1 MATQTPPKG
10 SIGAPLKASTYMH
23 GSTVDGAADMR
34 CPDPS
39 VHKAKNT
46 TLQDHASA
54 AALYSTNSAKTNRNP
69 LGADGKLSS
78 ASAATSLKHAQAHDL
93 PSFPSHGIDTRT
105 SAGAAANL
113 AAANFKS
120 PSYPKATPTSAAAG
134 QAALLANN
142 YKMDPLWQ
150 PTASAAG
157 SKAALL
163 AHRDGVNLNL
173 WQAEPSA
180 HGYSAANIAMAK
192 KGLGPQA
199 DWSNAEEG
207 RKKALIAATGATS
220 ETRRKRA
227 QSSPAPP
234 PLYPDA
240 HNSARN
246 ALSAATISHSASMRK
261 PQPSATIVTDSN
273 RIGSEAMEAARIQH
287 SKVSREMY
295 TDRPPVA
302 LEVEE
307 KKRNDALRASAISM
321 AKKMMDVQEQNKSA
335 GHANSGAIAAQKQQP
350 HVRAEDNLKQEAMR
364 YIGIQ
369 EAAQKLAA
377 ERLAK
382 IGPDEASR
390 FRSYYGYEKQS
401 RSRLSIRRGRNR
413 ANSNPERGN
422 LDSDDDE
429 FQSRRIRAQMT
440 QLNKGIAQVDEKKRE
455 QDRNYLIQAAQRKV
469 ALQMAGIDKQVYD
482 KTGKFSPS
490 MVEEWD
496 AKARARAAA
505 NSEARMENHGKVHIG
520 HGKYMDQSEIDVIAQ
535 ARMQPTL
542 DEINEKTE
550 KRLAEEEERK
560 LELAEEKR
568 QQQIEQERATD
579 IKTEEKNS
587 KAEEKRAL
595 KAKAAE
601 EKAAAKQEK
610 AAEKEKKAEEKR
622 LVKEQK
628 RKSREAPAEHVPV
641 ATDGEAL
648 GTAAMTTA
656 TVTSPTGDAASPV
669 ATRALFDEDDHYP
682 DATRAERTSAE
693 EPVAARA
700 SATEDEATAA
710 RPSTATEDVSTS
722 PTMPTSPPKKRLTGL
737 FSKFKRRSK
746 ATPEP
751 GFTGGASL
759 RNSESDPRPH
769 HEATDGTA
777 IPNHIPNSNSNINS
791 NSNRELAR
799 RHSDVSSLS
808 GDSSRGRPMER
819 TATQDSNVSQL
830 SEYEEARD
838 TFNESLAPPPS
849 FPTDVNAR
857 NSGSPVRDSKFHEV
871 L

>member
-1 MATQTPPKG
+1 MATLGTQTPPNG
-10 SIGAPLKASTYMH
+10 SIGAPLKASAHMH
-23 GSTVDGAADMR
+23 GSIVDGAADMR

-39 VHKAKNT
+39 AHKTKNT

-54 AALYSTNSAKTNRNP
+54 AALYSTNSAKANRNP

-113 AAANFKS
+113 ATANFKS

-134 QAALLANN
+134 KAALLAND

-173 WQAEPSA
+173 WKAEPSA
-180 HGYSAANIAMAK
+180 HGHSAANIAMAK

-227 QSSPAPP
+227 QSSPASP

-240 HNSARN
+240 QNSAKN

-261 PQPSATIVTDSN
+261 PQVTATTITDSN
-273 RIGSEAMEAARIQH
+273 RLGSEAMEAARIQH

-321 AKKMMDVQEQNKSA
+321 AKKMMDVQEKNKSA

-350 HVRAEDNLKQEAMR
+350 HVRGEDNLKQEAMR

-382 IGPDEASR
+382 IGPDEASQ

-401 RSRLSIRRGRNR
+401 RNRLSIRRGRNR
-413 ANSNPERGN
+413 ANSNPERGDS
-422 LDSDDDE
+422 DSDDDE
-429 FQSRRIRAQMT
+429 FQSRRIRAQMS

-455 QDRNYLIQAAQRKV
+455 QDRRYLMEAAQRKV

-496 AKARARAAA
+496 AKARARASA

-520 HGKYMDQSEIDVIAQ
+520 HGKYMDQSEIDAIAQ

-550 KRLAEEEERK
+550 KRFAQEEERR

-568 QQQIEQERATD
+568 QQQIEHERAAE
-579 IKTEEKNS
+579 IKAEEKNS

-622 LVKEQK
+622 LAKEQK
-628 RKSREAPAEHVPV
+628 RKSREAPAEHVPA
-641 ATDGEAL
+641 ATGGAAL
-648 GTAAMTTA
+648 GTAAMSGGAATTGTA
-656 TVTSPTGDAASPV
+656 TSPTGDVASPA
-669 ATRALFDEDDHYP
+669 ATRTLVDEDEHYP
-682 DATRAERTSAE
+682 DATRAERTSVE

-700 SATEDEATAA
+700 STTEDEATAA
-710 RPSTATEDVSTS
+710 RPSTATEDASTS
-722 PTMPTSPPKKRLTGL
+722 PTSPTSPSKKRLTGL
-737 FSKFKRRSK
+737 FGKFKRRSK

-751 GFTGGASL
+751 GFIGGVSL
-759 RNSESDPRPH
+759 RNSESNPRSNQ
-769 HEATDGTA
+769 EAGDGNV
-777 IPNHIPNSNSNINS
+777 IPNHIPNAKG
-791 NSNRELAR
+791 EFGR
-799 RHSDVSSLS
+799 RHSDISSLS
-808 GDSSRGRPMER
+808 ADSSRGRPIER
-819 TATQDSNVSQL
+819 TATQESKVSQL

-838 TFNESLAPPPS
+838 TFNENLAPPPS

-857 NSGSPVRDSKFHEV
+857 NSGSPVRDSKFREV